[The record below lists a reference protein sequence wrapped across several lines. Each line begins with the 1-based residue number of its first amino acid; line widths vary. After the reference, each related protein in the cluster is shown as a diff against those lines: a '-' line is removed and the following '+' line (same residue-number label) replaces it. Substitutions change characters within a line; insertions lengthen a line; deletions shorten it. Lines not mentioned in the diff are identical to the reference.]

1 MRVNLTKKQ
10 LVGIIIVVVAIGI
23 GFFFAGG
30 ATSEVVW

>member
-10 LVGIIIVVVAIGI
+10 IVGIVIVAALIGI

-30 ATSEVVW
+30 AASEVVW